1 MTLANYGPFA
11 PSTTHIFSQTE
22 SLLCARARV
31 CVHVCTHACTCAQTG
46 VLAIVVLYLADWQT
60 GFSVV
65 DFLLYAVGLFAFIGV
80 RLLRVVWG
88 RAFLCGG
95 VMSVC
100 VCCVV
105 KSYLYVCVCVLM
117 FVCVFV
123 HVFLSTEATL
133 YVTCI
138 EEVGIR
144 QKKQPNSGKQWQK
157 VAKQSRQRQSKPS
170 ETVKHRRTPSNTVES
185 RQKQ

>member
-1 MTLANYGPFA
+1 VQRVSVSSEQRA
-11 PSTTHIFSQTE
+11 
-22 SLLCARARV
+22 CARASGCGFGCGWTRR
-31 CVHVCTHACTCAQTG
+31 CGSTCAHGTHACTCAQTG

-105 KSYLYVCVCVLM
+105 KSYLYVCVCVRM
-117 FVCVFV
+117 CAYVCV
-123 HVFLSTEATL
+123 
-133 YVTCI
+133 C
-138 EEVGIR
+138 
-144 QKKQPNSGKQWQK
+144 
-157 VAKQSRQRQSKPS
+157 
-170 ETVKHRRTPSNTVES
+170 KHRKLGLPRGCES
-185 RQKQ
+185 LLHAQKPRVDTHDG